1 MKLLVVITIEEYAE
15 QLRKIFKENK
25 VPSYSETDVNN
36 FKLFENTDESEN
48 WFGNTLDAMEGK
60 LFFTFMSDVTADQLV
75 QAIKEFSKDCQCN
88 NPIRVFQLAVEKY
101 FI

>member
-15 QLRKIFKENK
+15 ELRKIFKENK
-25 VPSYSETDVNN
+25 VPSYSETEVNN
-36 FKLFENTDESEN
+36 FRLFDEANESEN
-48 WFGNTLDAMEGK
+48 WFGNRQVSMEGK
-60 LFFTFMSDVTADQLV
+60 LFFTFMNDETAGNLV
-75 QAIKEFSKDCQCN
+75 QAIKKFSKDCQCN